1 LAVCKTAGTHSGNS
15 CILTREVGI
24 RMNRVAHVAD
34 QKAMPLACPVMVV
47 PEVTPLRMRVQ
58 ALAARTR

>member
-1 LAVCKTAGTHSGNS
+1 MAVCKTAGTHSGNS

-34 QKAMPLACPVMVV
+34 QKAMPFASPMMVV
-47 PEVTPLRMRVQ
+47 PDVTALRMRAQ
-58 ALAARTR
+58 ALAARIR